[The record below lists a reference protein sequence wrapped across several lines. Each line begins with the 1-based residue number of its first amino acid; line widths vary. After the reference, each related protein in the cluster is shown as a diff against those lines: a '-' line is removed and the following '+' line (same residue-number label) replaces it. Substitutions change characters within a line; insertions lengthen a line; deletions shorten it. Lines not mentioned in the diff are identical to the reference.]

1 LKKDLEKHKTMS
13 MNCGTIFGYD
23 RSNLQLRMML
33 RTGSLIGW
41 VHAVFLAGLFF
52 LPLNGLSQLQVP
64 EHGGVWVHDEA
75 NVLSPETK
83 VSLER
88 VLEQERDSSSNQIAV
103 LIVPSLNGESLE
115 EFSLRVAEQWKL
127 GTKEKDNGVLLFV
140 AVNDRKV
147 RIESGYGL
155 EGVLT
160 DALSS
165 RIIRNEIAPRFREGD
180 YDGGVQAGVA
190 AIIRGIKGEYVN
202 DDPAPRKKNSK
213 RSPFITILIL
223 IIIFF
228 LASRGRRGGG
238 GGGHWSS
245 GRGWI
250 GPVGGGAFG
259 GSSWGS
265 GGGFGG
271 GGSFGGG
278 GGFGGGGS
286 SGSW

>member
-1 LKKDLEKHKTMS
+1 
-13 MNCGTIFGYD
+13 
-23 RSNLQLRMML
+23 MMISSA
-33 RTGSLIGW
+33 RLILW
-41 VHAVFLAGLFF
+41 VNTLFF
-52 LPLNGLSQLQVP
+52 LLSLFCSFNVFGQLKIP

-75 NVLSPETK
+75 NVLSSDTK
-83 VSLER
+83 ASLEYT
-88 VLEQERDSSSNQIAV
+88 LQQERDSSSNQIAI

-115 EFSLRVAEQWKL
+115 DFSLRVAEAWKL
-127 GTKEKDNGVLLFV
+127 GKKEKDNGVLLFI
-140 AVNDRKV
+140 AVDDRKM
-147 RIESGYGL
+147 RIEAGYGL

-180 YDGGVQAGVA
+180 YNGGVQAGVA
-190 AIIRGIKGEYVN
+190 AIIQGIKGEYIN
-202 DDPAPRKKNSK
+202 EDPPPRKKNSK

-223 IIIFF
+223 IIILIF
-228 LASRGRRGGG
+228 ASRGRRGGG

-250 GPVGGGAFG
+250 GPIGGGALG

-265 GGGFGG
+265 GGG